1 MYLKFDM
8 EFDRLEASICTK
20 NAIYEEGTGSHN
32 NFTLLFKSGHGC
44 RMQGIGR
51 PSSFYQDVQYIM
63 SVVYYSQSVIKTM
76 HISYQS
82 ILNFYFLVN
91 IRNYYYYQKT
101 INGPVGDH
109 I

>member
-51 PSSFYQDVQYIM
+51 PSSFYQDV
-63 SVVYYSQSVIKTM
+63 
-76 HISYQS
+76 
-82 ILNFYFLVN
+82 
-91 IRNYYYYQKT
+91 
-101 INGPVGDH
+101 
-109 I
+109 